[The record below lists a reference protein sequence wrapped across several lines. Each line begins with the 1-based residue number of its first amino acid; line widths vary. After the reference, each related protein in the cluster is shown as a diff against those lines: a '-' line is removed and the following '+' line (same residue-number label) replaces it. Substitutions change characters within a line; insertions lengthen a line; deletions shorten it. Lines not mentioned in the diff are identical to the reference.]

1 MSVEVITSLQNP
13 LIKQT
18 IALREAGVRREKQF
32 MLIDGVREIERACH
46 AGVEIDKIFVCRPL
60 WQRRPQ
66 QQLLAL
72 LKQSAKIIE
81 VNQTVFEKMTFGQRL
96 EGLLAIAR
104 MPHKALCD
112 LKPKAQGL
120 YVMVESLE
128 KPGNLGAI
136 LRTCDAAGVDGLLI
150 ADVKTDLYN
159 PNVIRASTGCV
170 FTVPTAIADHQAILD
185 FVKRY
190 KIKTCGLFPQGHQE
204 YTQADLTGPL
214 AIILGSEDKGLSDF
228 WHQHADTSIKIPMQG
243 QVDSLNVSVCAAIVI
258 YEALR
263 QRSLDKSSLRI

>member
-1 MSVEVITSLQNP
+1 MSAEIITSLQNP

-18 IALREAGVRREKQF
+18 FGLREASVRRESQLI
-32 MLIDGVREIERACH
+32 LIDGIREIERAHH
-46 AGVEIDKIFVCRPL
+46 AGVEIDKILICRPL
-60 WQRRPQ
+60 LQRRQ
-66 QQLLAL
+66 SQQLSAL
-72 LKQSAKIIE
+72 LKESSKIIE
-81 VNQTVFEKMTFGQRL
+81 VNQRVFEKMAFGQRL

-104 MPHKALCD
+104 IPHKAISD
-112 LKPKAQGL
+112 LKSKAQGL
-120 YVMVESLE
+120 YVIVESLE

-150 ADVKTDLYN
+150 ADLKTDLYN

-185 FVKRY
+185 FIKRY

-204 YTQADLTGPL
+204 YHQADLTGPL

-228 WHQHADTSIKIPMQG
+228 WHQHADTSMKIPMQG
-243 QVDSLNVSVCAAIVI
+243 QADSLNVSVCAAIVI

-263 QRSLDKSSLRI
+263 QRKLQRV